1 MPQAMKRR
9 SPALAL
15 LTAGALAGCGGGAGT
30 DADTDGI
37 IDAGDGDI
45 DASGP
50 GPDAAIPGGG
60 GVGPRIDE
68 FTPSGPIVLAD
79 GDEITG
85 LHITSDDGPCISG
98 SGVTSVLIHD
108 NLIGPC
114 GPTAE
119 GVGVD
124 LFGAS
129 DVRIDHN
136 AFDDVAGGLYVNGQ
150 GGGGSD
156 LVFDHN
162 LVTRLRGPM
171 PRGQIVQ
178 FNTVHGTGNQIVCNV
193 SDQDLPGYLDGPEDH
208 VNMFASAG
216 TADSPI
222 LIAYNK
228 LRGGGPSASGGGL
241 LAGDFDS
248 EYIDIVDNTLIA
260 PGQYGIAIA
269 GGRHF
274 RVLDN
279 RVFAPDPYEW
289 SNVGLYVWNQTEEF
303 ECSGH
308 EVRGNRVYY
317 VNASDEPNPVW
328 NAENC
333 GPVDGW
339 DDANTWGDETLTAA
353 IWDEPFAPCE

>member
-1 MPQAMKRR
+1 MRTNSSFIAAAAVVCASACGS
-9 SPALAL
+9 SP
-15 LTAGALAGCGGGAGT
+15 
-30 DADTDGI
+30 DTI
-37 IDAGDGDI
+37 TIDAAGPIGA
-45 DASGP
+45 DAGP
-50 GPDAAIPGGG
+50 PRPDAALPGGA
-60 GVGPRIDE
+60 GVGPRLDR
-68 FTPSGPIVLAD
+68 FTPSGALTLND

-98 SGVTSVLIHD
+98 SDVSGVHIHD

-119 GVGVD
+119 GVGID

-129 DVRIDHN
+129 DVRVDHN

-156 LVFDHN
+156 LIFDHN

-171 PRGQIVQ
+171 PRGQVVQ
-178 FNTVHGTGNQIVCNV
+178 FNTVQGSGNQIVCNV
-193 SDQDLPGYLDGPEDH
+193 SDQELPGYLDGPEDH

-216 TADSPI
+216 TPDSPI

-248 EYIDIVDNTLIA
+248 EYIDIIGNTLIA

-303 ECSGH
+303 ECAGH
-308 EVRGNRVYY
+308 EVRGNRVHY
-317 VNASDEPNPVW
+317 VNAAGDSNPVW
-328 NAENC
+328 NAKNC
-333 GPVDGW
+333 GLVDGW
-339 DDANTWGDETLTAA
+339 DDGNTWGDETLSAA